1 MAARPKPSFFMMNV
15 YAARAGRLPRGVQV
29 PGTLGRDTSAHM
41 VGKTPAD
48 SRTETTHFVLPEAT
62 NALGTIFGGTIM
74 QWIDEVAA
82 IAATRHAGG
91 IAVTAAVDALQF
103 LAPIHLGDLVVLKAQ
118 VNAVGRTSMEVGVR
132 VEVEDPKTGVRKKTT
147 KAYLTFVATDD
158 DGRPR
163 DVA

>member
-1 MAARPKPSFFMMNV
+1 M
-15 YAARAGRLPRGVQV
+15 
-29 PGTLGRDTSAHM
+29 T
-41 VGKTPAD
+41 GKRPAD

-118 VNAVGRTSMEVGVR
+118 VNMVGKTSMEVGVR
-132 VEVEDPKTGVRKKTT
+132 VEVEDPKTGSRRKTT
-147 KAYLTFVATDD
+147 KAYLTFVAVDAAQKPREVPGLIVD
-158 DGRPR
+158 NPEDRGRQAAAEERRRVRLEMR
-163 DVA
+163 DRRRE